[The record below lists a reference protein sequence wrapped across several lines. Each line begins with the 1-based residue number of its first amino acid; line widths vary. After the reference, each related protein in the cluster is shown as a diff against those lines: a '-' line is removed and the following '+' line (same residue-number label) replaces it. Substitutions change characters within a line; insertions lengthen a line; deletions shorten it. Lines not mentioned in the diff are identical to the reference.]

1 MSVLQSVTRLHY
13 AQISTS
19 SAPAGAKVA
28 CAFET
33 HAAKA
38 YEAAYRARGAAAISG
53 ASRLLNQ
60 ANVAAAVQVLRDK
73 LSEKLEVTAQRV
85 LEEWVAMGFY
95 DAADLMVLDPGTSQP
110 RNITS
115 PLDLRL
121 LPERVRRCVIGW
133 TYDKAGN
140 FILKLAP
147 KTPNLELI
155 ARRLGMF
162 VERKEL
168 RLGDLEKKSDAELDA
183 AIAQALS
190 ASSTSTASVSS
201 TCRLA
206 IASLRR
212 PLRGRWRWARLEP
225 VAAALGA
232 PGARLL
238 RLAGHAGAERVRPAG
253 AAAVRPAGKT
263 RAAT

>member
-1 MSVLQSVTRLHY
+1 MPKSKVQTPKPARKSPARSKRTL
-13 AQISTS
+13 STAARRVV
-19 SAPAGAKVA
+19 SADSPLTPQQRRFVDEFAAGG
-28 CAFET
+28 FQNQT
-33 HAAKA
+33 KA

-73 LSEKLEVTAQRV
+73 LSAKLEVTAQRV

-95 DAADLMVLDPGTSQP
+95 DAADLVVLDPDSGQP
-110 RNITS
+110 RNINS

-133 TYDKAGN
+133 TYDKGGN

-155 ARRLGMF
+155 ARHLGMF

-168 RLGDLEKKSDAELDA
+168 RLGDLDKKSDAELDA
-183 AIAQALS
+183 AIAQA
-190 ASSTSTASVSS
+190 AQEIAQAEGIPVEKV
-201 TCRLA
+201 LA
-206 IASLRR
+206 QLR
-212 PLRGRWRWARLEP
+212 
-225 VAAALGA
+225 
-232 PGARLL
+232 
-238 RLAGHAGAERVRPAG
+238 AGGAGAGP
-253 AAAVRPAGKT
+253 T
-263 RAAT
+263 MH